1 MSDII
6 TYLLAYFYLNKL
18 INSTKN
24 KVMRMKNTY
33 YRKTP
38 PKKFEPDKCH
48 WTRTDKNRWKTK
60 VTYET
65 EDDAEEWLKQ
75 HPKLIAQGMKSYF
88 CPICNKWHCGHNTI
102 DKETKQLL
110 KNNFN

>member
-1 MSDII
+1 
-6 TYLLAYFYLNKL
+6 
-18 INSTKN
+18 
-24 KVMRMKNTY
+24 MRMKNTY

-75 HPKLIAQGMKSYF
+75 HPKLIAQGMKSYY

-102 DKETKQLL
+102 DKETKQLI